1 MTDPT
6 RFLASVHAEVAA
18 LDHSARSLRRFGLA
32 VGGVLLAVAAVVAW
46 RAGGATAWAVGLGG
60 GALVVG
66 GAVVPGL
73 LGPVYRVW
81 MTGAFALGFV
91 MTRVIL
97 TVAFV
102 VLFVPVGLVF
112 RVIGRDV
119 LRQRPDPEAASYWI
133 ARDDGPA
140 GRERL
145 ERMY

>member
-1 MTDPT
+1 
-6 RFLASVHAEVAA
+6 
-18 LDHSARSLRRFGLA
+18 
-32 VGGVLLAVAAVVAW
+32 
-46 RAGGATAWAVGLGG
+46 
-60 GALVVG
+60 
-66 GAVVPGL
+66 
-73 LGPVYRVW
+73 